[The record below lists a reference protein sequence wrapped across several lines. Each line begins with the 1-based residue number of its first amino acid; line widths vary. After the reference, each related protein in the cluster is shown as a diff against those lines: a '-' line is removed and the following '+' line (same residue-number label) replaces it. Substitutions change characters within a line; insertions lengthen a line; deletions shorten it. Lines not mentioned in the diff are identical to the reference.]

1 MKHWKR
7 ILSALLI
14 GAMALTL
21 FAGCDKKVKV
31 EDELFKQFSDYYQTL
46 GRTLEQDP
54 TNANAQKL
62 LAYLQENCTST
73 SLSSYLNTGA
83 NRTAI
88 KTNVFPV
95 PSGMRAEYLVGWA
108 DVVPKPTSEYYK
120 DPTQFAHEILTRIC
134 FDPMPQNIRFSN
146 GSTSDPLD
154 KTASY
159 SFAQGEIY
167 GYQYYLVVIYRGPA
181 VTTT

>member
-1 MKHWKR
+1 MN
-7 ILSALLI
+7 
-14 GAMALTL
+14 
-21 FAGCDKKVKV
+21 
-31 EDELFKQFSDYYQTL
+31 
-46 GRTLEQDP
+46 RTP

-73 SLSSYLNTGA
+73 SLSSYFNNST
-83 NRTAI
+83 NRNAI

-108 DVVPKPTSEYYK
+108 DVVPEPTSEYYK
-120 DPTQFAHEILTRIC
+120 DPAQVAHEILTRIC
-134 FDPMPQNIRFSN
+134 FDPMPQNTKFSN
-146 GSTSDPLD
+146 GSTHDPLD